1 MPESLED
8 LVELLDLEMIDVDLF
23 RGRAATDLRAAG
35 VRRAGAR
42 PGFGG
47 GQPYGWS

>member
-23 RGRAATDLRAAG
+23 RGR
-35 VRRAGAR
+35 
-42 PGFGG
+42 
-47 GQPYGWS
+47 QPQTHQPL